1 MTNEILLSILIP
13 TRNREKYAIQVI
25 KHILEFNNNNFQ
37 LVIQDNSDSKNL
49 EILLDE
55 YECDSRLNYFYCGN
69 ILSFVDNFNLGIS
82 NCKGQYL
89 TIIGDDDGING
100 EIFDITYW
108 ASLNKIDAISPSLS
122 SIYFWPKSGVNREK
136 DNGRLTI
143 DHLSSNMSFR
153 DTKKELIKFLNNGC
167 HNYLNYNLGK
177 AYHGVIKKSVL
188 EKIKI
193 KTGRYVGGLSP
204 DIYLSIAIS
213 LIIDKVLII
222 DYPLTISGICKKSG
236 SSDSATGRHTGSLNK
251 APHFIGNDNYIW
263 SKNVPP
269 FYCVETI
276 WADSALAAINDLNK
290 LSYLNYYNQFKLSAY
305 CIKTHK
311 DFKSLILSHLKSYK
325 HKSNSTVLNFKL
337 SKSYLSIFINKKIRF
352 LSRIIKK
359 IMINN
364 SKVYFNIKD
373 INTASI
379 LCNEFLV
386 KQTKT
391 LQTKKIKFSK
401 KRVKN

>member
-122 SIYFWPKSGVNREK
+122 SIYFWQKSGVNREK

-236 SSDSATGRHTGSLNK
+236 SSDSATEIGRAH
-251 APHFIGNDNYIW
+251 
-263 SKNVPP
+263 V
-269 FYCVETI
+269 
-276 WADSALAAINDLNK
+276 
-290 LSYLNYYNQFKLSAY
+290 
-305 CIKTHK
+305 
-311 DFKSLILSHLKSYK
+311 
-325 HKSNSTVLNFKL
+325 
-337 SKSYLSIFINKKIRF
+337 
-352 LSRIIKK
+352 
-359 IMINN
+359 
-364 SKVYFNIKD
+364 
-373 INTASI
+373 
-379 LCNEFLV
+379 
-386 KQTKT
+386 
-391 LQTKKIKFSK
+391 
-401 KRVKN
+401 